1 MKWNEEQKSTWNERK
16 GSEKV
21 SEWEKFGYFSVLCS
35 LSHTSLS
42 LSSSS
47 FFFFLGFG
55 FCFLGFLLGFGYGE
69 EEARV
74 WNVKENSG
82 SIESI
87 YITEPH
93 FKLFGLFFELIS
105 PSTTFTLEWNWNCLL
120 FFFFFWQSTYGLI
133 TTFTILTKILEN

>member
-42 LSSSS
+42 LSSSF

-93 FKLFGLFFELIS
+93 FKLFGLSFELIS
-105 PSTTFTLEWNWNCLL
+105 PSTTFTFEWNWNC
-120 FFFFFWQSTYGLI
+120 FFFFFNKVRTVRLQLLLI
-133 TTFTILTKILEN
+133 FVVLQKF